1 MDKFLAKVKGYIKK
15 MDKKI
20 KQKKDEIKKI
30 ND

>member
-20 KQKKDEIKKI
+20 QQNKDEIKKT
-30 ND
+30 NN